1 MKYDNNYHFAGP
13 KAILYK
19 VPLDFLGL
27 HVSKAADGYCYV
39 DEWNNPGQ
47 VKDIGFEWK
56 KATDNEWHTVS
67 CVDET
72 QNKENGDIT
81 FDSLTKDVLTGNVMY
96 TSYYMR
102 DSRMTE
108 CRRIMP
114 IYVVIK
120 GLEPQT
126 DYNIRMYVQ
135 TGGTRTTYHNSI
147 TATTTS
153 PNATAWRCTGITGGN
168 EAQRNILSASIDTA
182 IEIFTSITSLPPLG
196 NLQTGIGSTFAA
208 TIQSLE
214 GACANS
220 GMNFRPTNSC
230 LDLATVMHEMAHNEV
245 GLTQLTNENKDRVM
259 KFMEFATHAEGAL
272 WKWQGAHSYPFI
284 WPNESNIVKQ
294 YIIAAS
300 CQVNHGQS

>member
-1 MKYDNNYHFAGP
+1 MKYENNYHFAGP

-19 VPLDFLGL
+19 VPLDYLRL
-27 HVSKAADGYCYV
+27 NVSKAADDYYYV

-56 KATDNEWHTVS
+56 KATSSEWHKVS

-81 FDSLTKDVLTGNVMY
+81 FNSLTKDVLIGDVMY
-96 TSYYMR
+96 TSYYMKN
-102 DSRMTE
+102 SRRTE
-108 CRRIMP
+108 CKRIMP
-114 IYVVIK
+114 IYAVIK
-120 GLEPQT
+120 GLEQQT
-126 DYNIRMYVQ
+126 EYNIRMYVQ
-135 TGGTRTTYHNSI
+135 TGDTRTTYYNSI

-153 PNATAWRCTGITGGN
+153 PNATAWRCTGINGGT
-168 EAQRNILSASIDTA
+168 EAQQNILSASIDTA

-196 NLQTGIGSTFAA
+196 SLQTGVGFTFEAKIA
-208 TIQSLE
+208 PLE

-220 GMNFRPTNSC
+220 DMIFRPSQSC

-245 GLTQLTNENKDRVM
+245 GLTQLTNDNKGRIM